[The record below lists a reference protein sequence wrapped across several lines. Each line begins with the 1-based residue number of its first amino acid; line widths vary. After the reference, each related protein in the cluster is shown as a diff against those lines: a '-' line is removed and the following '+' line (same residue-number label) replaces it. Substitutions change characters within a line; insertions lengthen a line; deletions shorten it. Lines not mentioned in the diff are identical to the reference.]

1 MAEQNEQIVNP
12 SAKPTAIAAVLV
24 VDDSEPM
31 RDVISLV
38 LRDASYEVSS
48 SGSVVDAE
56 AMIAARRFDLILLD
70 IHLSERESGIDFL
83 HRLVPS
89 YPDTA
94 IVMMTGTGDTQTAV
108 ECLQHGAYDYLLKP
122 FRPADLLRV
131 VEESLHR
138 RNSRSAERQRA
149 EDQLNILARF
159 PAESPDPIFRVLRDG
174 TLLYANEA
182 GGPLLRQWGTMIG
195 RKISA
200 ELCAMVAEAEAAGL
214 RREVEVK
221 LEGEKVYSFTVA
233 PIEGADYVYLY
244 GHDITDRVAME
255 RELIQHRNR
264 AEWMALHDPLTELPN
279 RTLLE
284 AEMQKSVEDC
294 VRNGRRMA
302 VVYIDLNGFKQIN
315 DVYGHRTGDNILI
328 SFARNFNSS
337 IRKTDIVGRWGG
349 DEMIL
354 LLRDIGSG
362 ASVKSRCARLQ
373 KQVETAVARDV
384 SFDIRTSMGVALC
397 PDDASTAEGLLQRAD
412 NALYL
417 AKARRP
423 NSLVLIRDE
432 MDRKGVMIDKTT
444 LPSMLARAIR
454 EDRLEVW
461 FQPVFDSTGTKIVAA
476 EALARWC
483 DDRLGWIPP
492 ETFVPAVAQI
502 GLLDDFSRQVTRRAL
517 IELKRWREAGYD
529 LSVAINASIRQVS
542 SETFIREVSRQLD
555 EYRMMPGFLT
565 IEITESELLVRSQ
578 WLDRLS
584 AAGFRLSIDD
594 FGRGYSSLAQLYDMP
609 VDELKVDRS
618 FASKLGTRRGEQ
630 IMRTMAT
637 LARNLNLCLVVEG
650 IEDAGMIQVLREMGI
665 DRLQGY
671 HFSQPL
677 PPELFFNFL
686 ERRRS

>member
-1 MAEQNEQIVNP
+1 MAEQSEQLVED
-12 SAKPTAIAAVLV
+12 SVKAAVASILV

-31 RDVISLV
+31 RDVIALV
-38 LRDASYEVSS
+38 LRDASYEVLDA
-48 SGSVVDAE
+48 GTVVEAE
-56 AMIAARRFDLILLD
+56 RLMGERVFDLVLLD
-70 IHLSERESGIDFL
+70 IHLSDSESGIDFL
-83 HRLVPS
+83 HRLVPFH
-89 YPDTA
+89 PDTA

-108 ECLQHGAYDYLLKP
+108 DCLRDGAYDYLLKP
-122 FRPADLLRV
+122 FRPGELLRV
-131 VEESLHR
+131 VEESLTR

-149 EDQLNILARF
+149 EDNLNILARF

-174 TLLYANEA
+174 TLLYANGA
-182 GGPLLRQWGTMIG
+182 GGALLRQWGTSIG
-195 RKISA
+195 RKISP

-221 LEGEKVYSFTVA
+221 LKGEKVYAFTVA

-294 VRNGRRMA
+294 LKNGRRMA
-302 VVYIDLNGFKQIN
+302 VVYIDLNNFKQIN

-328 SFARNFNSS
+328 SFARNFSGS
-337 IRKTDIVGRWGG
+337 IRETDILGRWGG
-349 DEMIL
+349 DELIL

-362 ASVKSRCARLQ
+362 ASLKERCATLQ
-373 KQVETAVARDV
+373 KRVEADVARDV

-432 MDRKGVMIDKTT
+432 VDRKGVMMDKTT

-461 FQPVFDSTGTKIVAA
+461 FQPVFDHTCTKVVAA

-502 GLLDDFSRQVTRRAL
+502 GLLDDFSRQVARRAL
-517 IELKRWREAGYD
+517 VELKRWREGGYD

-542 SETFIREVSRQLD
+542 SDTFIREISRLLD
-555 EYRMMPGFLT
+555 EFEMLPDSLT

-594 FGRGYSSLAQLYDMP
+594 FGQGYSSLAQLYEMP

-618 FASKLGTRRGEQ
+618 FARKIGTRRGEQ
-630 IMRTMAT
+630 IMRTMVT
-637 LARNLNLCLVVEG
+637 LARNLDLCLVVEG
-650 IEDAGMIQVLREMGI
+650 IEDAATVKVMQQMGI

-686 ERRRS
+686 ERHK